1 MGDDV
6 RITVIATG
14 FDEVEKKTIP
24 PIETSQLPGGGYRK
38 EDLSTPAFIRKEK
51 SVDRPSVVK
60 MGLIDDS
67 EEADFE
73 IPAFLRKQAD

>member
-24 PIETSQLPGGGYRK
+24 HIETSQLPGGGYRR
-38 EDLSTPAFIRKEK
+38 EDLSTPAFIRKDK
-51 SVDRPSVVK
+51 KSVVK

-67 EEADFE
+67 KEVDFE
-73 IPAFLRKQAD
+73 IPAFLRKQAE